1 MRPLLL
7 WQLQPVCCCYKSRV
21 SLHMVNNTAL
31 LKLYY
36 SVLLLHMHTRVCVH
50 TQKVQE
56 KPMCVKS
63 VQASPHKS
71 TPPTLPQNNEQ
82 EVGTKRKLMW
92 KKDHLFLRSNSNWMI
107 ILKYLSKRGLT
118 RGTLVGIW
126 LHKQSVF
133 LQSFSF
139 PFHESMIQFKKVKVR
154 FFFCTANTAPR
165 VLCCVHLFYWWG
177 EEGGGG

>member
-1 MRPLLL
+1 M
-7 WQLQPVCCCYKSRV
+7 CCFYTC
-21 SLHMVNNTAL
+21 T
-31 LKLYY
+31 
-36 SVLLLHMHTRVCVH
+36 HTH

-82 EVGTKRKLMW
+82 EVGTKRKLTW
-92 KKDHLFLRSNSNWMI
+92 KKDHLFLRSNSYWMI

-139 PFHESMIQFKKVKVR
+139 PFHESMIQFQKMKVR
-154 FFFCTANTAPR
+154 FFFCTANTSFQGR
-165 VLCCVHLFYWWG
+165 
-177 EEGGGG
+177 GGGGVNATYRSCLRVIEQLLDCLLEKPKRLQRRKDDEMSPDPSITN